1 MSSLSN
7 PIISYCLQLVKP
19 EAWSLMLDAWALRP
33 RAHTRPTVKLFTTR
47 IRIRRP
53 ATNSLTPDPTGND
66 FPPVHWLLDQ
76 GSRAQVCVG
85 EDFHC
90 IQTCPN
96 TIPST
101 RDHDLCYRVYFL
113 TPSAFDLFADH
124 RILSGVAPARVMTL
138 PTSELKGLFTSPNS
152 I

>member
-19 EAWSLMLDAWALRP
+19 EAWSLMLVAWALRP

-76 GSRAQVCVG
+76 GSSGQFLPTRISLLKQ
-85 EDFHC
+85 DL
-90 IQTCPN
+90 TPDP
-96 TIPST
+96 IPSVIKKPPM
-101 RDHDLCYRVYFL
+101 RRLLDQGSR
-113 TPSAFDLFADH
+113 A
-124 RILSGVAPARVMTL
+124 
-138 PTSELKGLFTSPNS
+138 
-152 I
+152 